1 MEKKF
6 GEKSPPKP
14 PRLDPAVACLLSAKI
29 DSQNWPLAVRTP
41 GLVCG
46 VARGTKTKSCF
57 IVARKKSPSQ
67 ALF

>member
-1 MEKKF
+1 MEKNF
-6 GEKSPPKP
+6 GEINP
-14 PRLDPAVACLLSAKI
+14 PRLNPAVACLFRAKI

-46 VARGTKTKSCF
+46 VARGTKNLCPFSSP
-57 IVARKKSPSQ
+57 AKKSPSQ